1 MITKYLIEEQTLT
14 DIADSIRTMEGSNDT
29 ILVEEYASRITS
41 IEPTTE
47 EYMRL
52 SDLLE
57 YPKPIDENNYIEK
70 EVAKCQALIDFY
82 TEKEDV
88 TNG

>member
-1 MITKYLIEEQTLT
+1 MVTKYLIKEQTLT
-14 DIADSIRTMEGSNDT
+14 NIADSIREREGSVDA
-29 ILVEEYASRITS
+29 ILVEEYASRIS
-41 IEPTTE
+41 RIEPSTE

-70 EVAKCQALIDFY
+70 EVAKCQALIDLY
-82 TEKEDV
+82 LEME
-88 TNG
+88 G

>member
-14 DIADSIRTMEGSNDT
+14 NIANSIRTMEGSNT
-29 ILVEEYASRITS
+29 AIPVEEYASRIS
-41 IEPTTE
+41 KIEPSTE

-52 SDLLE
+52 SDYLE
-57 YPKPIDENNYIEK
+57 YPKPIDENNYTEK

-88 TNG
+88 ING

>member
-1 MITKYLIEEQTLT
+1 MVTKYLIKEQTLT
-14 DIADSIRTMEGSNDT
+14 NIADSIREREGSVDA
-29 ILVEEYASRITS
+29 ILVEEYASRIS
-41 IEPTTE
+41 KIEPSTE

-70 EVAKCQALIDFY
+70 EVAKCQALIDLY
-82 TEKEDV
+82 LEME
-88 TNG
+88 G

>member
-1 MITKYLIEEQTLT
+1 MLTKYLIKEQTLT
-14 DIADSIRTMEGSNDT
+14 DIADSIREREGSVDA
-29 ILVEEYASRITS
+29 ILVKEYASRIS
-41 IEPTTE
+41 KIEPSTE

-70 EVAKCQALIDFY
+70 EVSKCQALIDLY
-82 TEKEDV
+82 LEME
-88 TNG
+88 G